1 MAATFPG
8 GVKTFA
14 VVNPGDPILSST
26 ENAQQDE
33 IKAIEIELL
42 KSSGSVVD
50 HDALTNFVPNEHID
64 HSAISIT
71 VGTGLNGGGDL
82 TASRTI
88 MLSHLGLQN
97 LTGPGADRVMF
108 WDQSAGMLKWLTVST
123 GLAITDTSLAF
134 SHLGLQNLTS
144 PGEDRVLFWDQSA
157 GMFKWLTLGTGLTI
171 NDTTIEFS
179 DSTVLQNLI
188 YIQLF
193 GKDEIIETESA
204 KAYLF
209 VPSYLSGKKIKKMG
223 IGIVTAGTSNT
234 TVALDTYAS
243 VSGNGYTEGSD
254 ISVSL
259 PSAGTKIPIN
269 VTAGSGS
276 PKGLDCWFVMSK

>member
-8 GVKTFA
+8 GVKTFVA
-14 VVNPGDPILSST
+14 INPGDPILSST

-33 IKAIEIELL
+33 IKAIETELL
-42 KSSGSVVD
+42 KSSGSVVN
-50 HDALTNFVPNEHID
+50 HDALTNFVANEHID
-64 HSAISIT
+64 HSSVSIT
-71 VGTGLNGGGDL
+71 VGTGLSGGGDL
-82 TASRTI
+82 TTSRTI
-88 MLSHLGLQN
+88 TLSHLGLQN
-97 LTGPGADRVMF
+97 LTDPGADRIMF
-108 WDQSAGMLKWLTVST
+108 WDQSAG
-123 GLAITDTSLAF
+123 
-134 SHLGLQNLTS
+134 
-144 PGEDRVLFWDQSA
+144 VL
-157 GMFKWLTLGTGLTI
+157 KWLTLGTGLVI

-193 GKDEIIETESA
+193 GKDEVIETTTA

-223 IGIVTAGTSNT
+223 MGIITAGTSNT